1 MESRRQ
7 KQKQLRKQASLGNYI
22 PTKSRFRVEF
32 ECLAQ
37 NSDSSDHLLFN
48 REILANPFHQSQLTN
63 STAARSSN
71 SSSTDLLPTSVG
83 SNTISWI
90 ATMSSDRSPFSHA
103 SKSGAKESV
112 KRDKYQSVLIQQYG
126 NSGRWRL
133 ITVVPELIRQVSRRK
148 KDEGKDL
155 NEVLREKKDNGKQSG
170 ETSGCS
176 QRFFRSAVSWFA
188 CHAIE
193 PARIEDA

>member
-7 KQKQLRKQASLGNYI
+7 KQKQLRKQASLGNYV

-37 NSDSSDHLLFN
+37 NSGSPNHLLFN

-63 STAARSSN
+63 TTAARSSDG
-71 SSSTDLLPTSVG
+71 SSTDSLLTSVG

-90 ATMSSDRSPFSHA
+90 ATRSPDKSPLSHA
-103 SKSGAKESV
+103 SKSGVKESV

-155 NEVLREKKDNGKQSG
+155 NRVLREKKDDG
-170 ETSGCS
+170 EQTSGCS

-193 PARIEDA
+193 RARIEDA